1 MDLSNLCFRINPNI
15 SQFTYFTCYLTVVMT
30 DESDETKQRV
40 QYKTGTV
47 LDRLLTIYYYLLFL
61 ILI

>member
-1 MDLSNLCFRINPNI
+1 MDLSNLCFRINPTI
-15 SQFTYFTCYLTVVMT
+15 SQFTYFTCYLKVLMT
-30 DESDETKQRV
+30 DETKQRV